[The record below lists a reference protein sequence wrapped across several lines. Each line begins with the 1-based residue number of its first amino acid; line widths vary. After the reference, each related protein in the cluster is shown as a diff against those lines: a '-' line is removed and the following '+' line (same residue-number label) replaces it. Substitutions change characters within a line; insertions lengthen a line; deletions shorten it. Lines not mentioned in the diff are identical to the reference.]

1 MRSLFA
7 RLAIVGALG
16 IALSGCGGSSGTALP
31 NGAAPNGIGGGAINA
46 TASQF
51 RFIDGSPDAG
61 NIDIYFDGAK
71 VATNVPYKFITA
83 YITVSSA
90 AHTVAAFATG
100 STTTVV
106 IPTTTIAPAGPR
118 TTVLIVAQAGNAN
131 KGVLA
136 FGESTAVPAA
146 GQGAVIFHH
155 AAPSVALPASAA
167 LAFGSTTATPLAP
180 PAGPALIPT
189 TAYKAVNR
197 VSPLPANAS
206 NPATGIAFYVA
217 LATTPTVPL
226 ATFLPSAALGGAADT
241 TNTFPYSNAPNQP
254 NLAVYAIDAAG
265 VGNVTLVG
273 VFDDNSF

>member
-16 IALSGCGGSSGTALP
+16 IALSGCGGSSGTPLP
-31 NGAAPNGIGGGAINA
+31 NGAAPNGVGGGAINA

-71 VATNVPYKFITA
+71 VATNVAYKTITA
-83 YITVSSA
+83 YLTVSSA
-90 AHTVAAFATG
+90 AHTVAAYATG
-100 STTTVV
+100 GTTTVV
-106 IPTTTIAPAGPR
+106 LPPTTIAPAGPR
-118 TTVLIVAQAGNAN
+118 TTVVLVGQTGNGN
-131 KGVLA
+131 KGLVT

-155 AAPSVALPASAA
+155 AAPSVVLPASAP
-167 LAFGSTTATPLAP
+167 LAFGSETAALTTPTV
-180 PAGPALIPT
+180 LIPT
-189 TAYKAVNR
+189 TAYKALNR
-197 VSPLPANAS
+197 ASPLPANAS
-206 NPATGIAFYVA
+206 NPGVGIAFYVA
-217 LATTPTVPL
+217 LTATPTVPL
-226 ATFLPSAALGGAADT
+226 ATLLPSAAVGGTADT

-265 VGNVTLVG
+265 VGNVALVG